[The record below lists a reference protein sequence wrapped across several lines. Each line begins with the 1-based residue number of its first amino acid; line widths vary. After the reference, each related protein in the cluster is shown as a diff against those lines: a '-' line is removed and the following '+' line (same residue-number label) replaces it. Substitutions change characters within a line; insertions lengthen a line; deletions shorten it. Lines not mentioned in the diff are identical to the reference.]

1 MIIALFSYIKVKSN
15 CFFFC
20 CCYKWGYTTTTN
32 NNNNNNNNNS
42 LEFKSKIIINS
53 IELYKAYT
61 LYIFTLNLFI

>member
-20 CCYKWGYTTTTN
+20 CCYKWGYTTT
-32 NNNNNNNNNS
+32 NNNNNNNS

-53 IELYKAYT
+53 IELHKIYT
-61 LYIFTLNLFI
+61 LYIYFKCCYV